1 MVEDHPIV
9 INTSTLSITE
19 LAAQNS
25 CPERIVGM
33 HFLYPVTTT
42 RVVEVVRG
50 QLTTDEVYKR
60 AVTFAR
66 ILGKVPI
73 KVFEMPGFVT
83 TRVIMPLI
91 NEAMH
96 TVMEGVAEAAEVDLA
111 IKLGFNFTMGPL
123 EWADRTGL
131 DRVLNWMQHLH
142 SESGEPRFRPCPMLK
157 RLVRAGLHGAKTG
170 QGFFHVRQ
178 PPPAHRSSPGRQA
191 PARLTPSPH
200 LDNGEADMKILVLN
214 SGSSSVKFQVIETD
228 LERMKAHE
236 DQTLATGLVEK
247 IGLSDSRLVLKVPDR
262 KAFTDYR
269 EILEH
274 RAAIEW
280 VLRIL
285 ADPEVGILDDVTDV
299 GAVGHRV
306 VHGGEAFASSVLITP
321 EVVQQIEDCSVLAP
335 LHNPPNL
342 RGYYAAHAALPD
354 VPHIAVFDTAF
365 HQTMPPHAFL
375 YGIPFQLYTKHALRK
390 YGFHGTSHRYVA
402 FRGSQILGW
411 ERREHKLITVHL
423 GNGCSTAAIDHGK
436 SIDTSMGFT
445 PLEGLLMG
453 TRTGDMDPAVVPWLM
468 AMEEMTLHQVNTM
481 MNKHSGLYGVSGVS
495 SDMRELVEARA
506 NGHQR
511 ADVAFRMFCY
521 RVKKYI
527 GAYAA
532 AMGGVDAV
540 FFTGGIGENSPEVRE
555 WALSGLEYMGVEIDQ
570 RDQRRPARRRG

>member
-1 MVEDHPIV
+1 
-9 INTSTLSITE
+9 
-19 LAAQNS
+19 
-25 CPERIVGM
+25 
-33 HFLYPVTTT
+33 
-42 RVVEVVRG
+42 
-50 QLTTDEVYKR
+50 
-60 AVTFAR
+60 
-66 ILGKVPI
+66 
-73 KVFEMPGFVT
+73 
-83 TRVIMPLI
+83 
-91 NEAMH
+91 
-96 TVMEGVAEAAEVDLA
+96 
-111 IKLGFNFTMGPL
+111 
-123 EWADRTGL
+123 
-131 DRVLNWMQHLH
+131 
-142 SESGEPRFRPCPMLK
+142 
-157 RLVRAGLHGAKTG
+157 
-170 QGFFHVRQ
+170 
-178 PPPAHRSSPGRQA
+178 
-191 PARLTPSPH
+191 
-200 LDNGEADMKILVLN
+200 MKILVLN

-228 LERMKAHE
+228 LERMNAHQ

-262 KAFTDYR
+262 KAYTDYR

-274 RAAIEW
+274 RAAIDW

-285 ADPEVGILDDVTDV
+285 ADPEVGILGEVAEV

-306 VHGGEAFASSVLITP
+306 VHGGEAFASSVIITP
-321 EVVQQIEDCSVLAP
+321 DVVQQIEDCSVLAP

-365 HQTMPPHAFL
+365 HQTMAPHSFL

-411 ERREHKLITVHL
+411 EKDEKKLITVHL
-423 GNGCSTAAIDHGK
+423 GNGCSAAAIDRGK
-436 SIDTSMGFT
+436 SVDTSMGFT

-453 TRTGDMDPAVVPWLM
+453 TRTGDMDPAIVPWLM

-481 MNKHSGLYGVSGVS
+481 MNKHSGLYGISGVS
-495 SDMRELVEARA
+495 SDMREIIEARA
-506 NGHQR
+506 GGHQR

-555 WALSGLEYMGVEIDQ
+555 WALSGLEYMGIELDRHINDGLRGGEGEISSDGSRVKALVVPTNEEKTIA
-570 RDQRRPARRRG
+570 RDVVRVLNGIMPTWEPPETVTP